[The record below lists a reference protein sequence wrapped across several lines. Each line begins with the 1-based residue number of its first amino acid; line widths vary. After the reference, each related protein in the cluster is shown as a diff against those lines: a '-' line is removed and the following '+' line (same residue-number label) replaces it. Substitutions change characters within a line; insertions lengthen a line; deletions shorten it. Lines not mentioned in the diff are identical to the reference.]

1 MKNIRNKLDRL
12 PRPISILLTILTG
25 PLYGAFY
32 RFSKLDATGI
42 LLGILW
48 IVTLGGFAVGWII
61 DIYSVATGRGIVFL
75 V

>member
-1 MKNIRNKLDRL
+1 MKDMRDKLNRL
-12 PRPISILLTILTG
+12 PRLVALLLTILTG

-32 RFSKLDATGI
+32 RFSKLDATGV

-48 IVTLGGFAVGWII
+48 IVTLGGFAVGWMI

-75 V
+75 T

>member
-1 MKNIRNKLDRL
+1 MKDMRNKLDRL
-12 PRPISILLTILTG
+12 PRPVALLLTIFTG

-48 IVTLGGFAVGWII
+48 ILTLGGFAVGWVI

>member
-1 MKNIRNKLDRL
+1 MKDIRNTLDRL
-12 PRPISILLTILTG
+12 PRPVALLLTVLTG
-25 PLYGAFY
+25 SLYGAFY
-32 RFSKLDATGI
+32 RFSKLDATGV

-48 IVTLGGFAVGWII
+48 VVTLGGFAVGWIM

>member
-1 MKNIRNKLDRL
+1 MKSIRDSLDRL
-12 PRPISILLTILTG
+12 PRPLALLLVVITG

-48 IVTLGGFAVGWII
+48 LVTLGGFAVGWMV

>member
-1 MKNIRNKLDRL
+1 MKDMREKLNRL
-12 PRPISILLTILTG
+12 PRPAALLLTILTG

-48 IVTLGGFAVGWII
+48 LLTLGGFVFGWII